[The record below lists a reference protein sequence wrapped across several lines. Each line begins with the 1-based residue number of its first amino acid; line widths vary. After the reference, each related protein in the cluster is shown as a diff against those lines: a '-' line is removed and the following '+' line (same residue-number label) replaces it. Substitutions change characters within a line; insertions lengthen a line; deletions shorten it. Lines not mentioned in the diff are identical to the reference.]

1 MEKKSAILRIKRFDY
16 KDGFLLLSAEDYSV
30 RAMLKDLVDVCNLKY
45 SGFVKVD
52 LTAPH
57 KSRTTGP
64 QSQNNLIWKLIT
76 EISKETGNDLHDVE
90 EAAKERAIRRGYPYH
105 QNKITGQIKPV
116 SMTEI
121 STVEAG
127 YLIDEL
133 YQIAAEYGVNVE
145 Y

>member
-1 MEKKSAILRIKRFDY
+1 MAFCCFLLRIILFGLCSK
-16 KDGFLLLSAEDYSV
+16 
-30 RAMLKDLVDVCNLKY
+30 
-45 SGFVKVD
+45 
-52 LTAPH
+52 
-57 KSRTTGP
+57 
-64 QSQNNLIWKLIT
+64 IWKLIT

-133 YQIAAEYGVNVE
+133 YRIAAEYGVNVE